1 MSVALLLLRKII
13 FKKAWVRIEGKR
25 LGWKIPALEPWKKT
39 QAQHHIRTPTLE
51 DSDCPALHT
60 CSLTEPLHLGRTFP
74 AIQDFLPQSVLAGE
88 QEASIQH
95 LAFTYE
101 KSISAPVSR
110 ESKKKKKFKKIK
122 ISRVH
127 LLSRLPVGP
136 QAHAEA
142 GKNCSASQS
151 FFLQTHQPEALKWE
165 TPNMAWAQLPLHSL
179 SAAKVIKGC
188 TSVSN
193 CKGFA
198 WNCSEKETSE
208 WWVFCSLGGLKKKPQ
223 TSNKKLSN

>member
-1 MSVALLLLRKII
+1 M
-13 FKKAWVRIEGKR
+13 
-25 LGWKIPALEPWKKT
+25 
-39 QAQHHIRTPTLE
+39 
-51 DSDCPALHT
+51 
-60 CSLTEPLHLGRTFP
+60 HLGRTFP
-74 AIQDFLPQSVLAGE
+74 TIQDFLPQSVLAGE
-88 QEASIQH
+88 REASIQH

-101 KSISAPVSR
+101 NSISAPISR
-110 ESKKKKKFKKIK
+110 ESKKKFKKKK

-179 SAAKVIKGC
+179 SAAKVIKGF
-188 TSVSN
+188 TSVSS

-198 WNCSEKETSE
+198 WNRSEKETSE
-208 WWVFCSLGGLKKKPQ
+208 WWVFCSLGGFKKKKKK
-223 TSNKKLSN
+223 TATKSWVTRGKHSSKMANKQSHNMSEE